1 MDTFIYFWS
10 KLFIMSIDNPKT
22 PLELRLFREK
32 VIRDYKSKYEVQ
44 RNNKGINLV
53 LRRLKT
59 IVPVN
64 IAIGITA
71 SVLLIIFSGWN
82 YFLQLMLSGIIWIT
96 LISTVIGAVVKNT

>member
-1 MDTFIYFWS
+1 
-10 KLFIMSIDNPKT
+10 MSIDKPKT

-32 VIRDYKSKYEVQ
+32 VIRDYKSRFEVQ

-64 IAIGITA
+64 IAIGVTA
-71 SVLLIIFSGWN
+71 SILLIWFIGWG
-82 YFLQLMLSGIIWIT
+82 YFTQLMLSGIIWIT
-96 LISTVIGAVVKNT
+96 LISTVIGAVVRKR